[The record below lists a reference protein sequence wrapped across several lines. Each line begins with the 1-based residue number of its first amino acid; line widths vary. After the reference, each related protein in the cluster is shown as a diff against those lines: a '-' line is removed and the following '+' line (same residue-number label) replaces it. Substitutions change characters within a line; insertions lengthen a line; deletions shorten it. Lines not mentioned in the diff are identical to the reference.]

1 MKYSKQRYMLL
12 PFWLTW
18 KSFIWYALFLAILII
33 FGGIFLLGASI
44 ALKNN
49 EIMQKDFNKVSI
61 VIGII
66 ILLGFILVWT
76 PNIGLFN
83 CVWTYSCIEQD

>member
-66 ILLGFILVWT
+66 ILLGFIYPIIW
-76 PNIGLFN
+76 NFFRKKN
-83 CVWTYSCIEQD
+83 

>member
-66 ILLGFILVWT
+66 ILLSFIYPIIWNFFRKKELKR
-76 PNIGLFN
+76 I
-83 CVWTYSCIEQD
+83 

>member
-49 EIMQKDFNKVSI
+49 EIMQKDFNKVLI

-66 ILLGFILVWT
+66 ILLGFIYPIIWNFFRKKELKR
-76 PNIGLFN
+76 I
-83 CVWTYSCIEQD
+83 